1 MPKGYL
7 IAHIRVHDKEKFE
20 EFKSMATPVVAEYG
34 GTVLARNPAPDPRE
48 GKLRGLTVIIEFD
61 DLAAATRFYE
71 SDGYTAARKVREQ
84 CSDTDLM
91 LVEGL

>member
-1 MPKGYL
+1 MSKGYL

-34 GTVLARNPAPDPRE
+34 GRTLARNPAPDARE
-48 GKLRGLTVIIEFD
+48 GDLRGLTVVIEFD

-71 SDGYTAARKVREQ
+71 SEGYTAARKVREQ
-84 CSDTDLM
+84 CADTDLM
-91 LVEGL
+91 LVEGI

>member
-20 EFKSMATPVVAEYG
+20 EFRAMAGPAVAEYG
-34 GTVLARNPAPDPRE
+34 GRFLVGNPVADFRE
-48 GKLRGLTVIIEFD
+48 GELRGLTIVIEFD

-71 SDGYTAARKVREQ
+71 GEAYTAARAVRQMGAE
-84 CSDTDLM
+84 TDLL
-91 LVEGL
+91 LVEGG

>member
-20 EFKSMATPVVAEYG
+20 EVKSTSMPLVAEFG
-34 GTVLARNPAPDPRE
+34 GRILARNPAPSYRE
-48 GKLRGLTVIIEFD
+48 GDLRGLTVLIEFD

-71 SDGYTAARKVREQ
+71 SDAYTAAIKVREQ
-84 CSDTDLM
+84 CSETDLM